1 MLEARNK
8 VLMITSPTPS
18 VGKSFVSSN
27 LAAVIAQTGQRVL
40 LIDAD
45 MRRGYLHTLFG
56 MAPRHGLSDALASG
70 LSLAEISNRTEQKNL
85 HFISAGFSAPN
96 PSELL
101 MHDNFSRLLREAEK
115 LYDFIIIDT
124 PPVLAVTDAVLVA
137 QQSGTNLLV
146 ARFGLS
152 TSSQIDAS
160 KRRLAQNGVLLKGV
174 ILNAVKRKAST
185 SPYDSGAYG
194 YYTYTQQ
201 A

>member
-1 MLEARNK
+1 MSAR
-8 VLMITSPTPS
+8 PARP
-18 VGKSFVSSN
+18 
-27 LAAVIAQTGQRVL
+27 
-40 LIDAD
+40 
-45 MRRGYLHTLFG
+45 RRTC
-56 MAPRHGLSDALASG
+56 ARRPPP
-70 LSLAEISNRTEQKNL
+70 AE
-85 HFISAGFSAPN
+85 
-96 PSELL
+96 
-101 MHDNFSRLLREAEK
+101 
-115 LYDFIIIDT
+115 
-124 PPVLAVTDAVLVA
+124 AVLVA